1 MNRTRRWPRR
11 AFGVATVLAVAT
23 ALSSATAP
31 RAGAHRG
38 APFWSHQKVMARVD
52 GAAVVIGRWK
62 GRVDAPSTLCS
73 GDGRGAS
80 WSGAR
85 HWRHFTCTW
94 TIFKSGGQI
103 DRDVTFRLHTVTTNR
118 FVITSARFGTE

>member
-1 MNRTRRWPRR
+1 
-11 AFGVATVLAVAT
+11 
-23 ALSSATAP
+23 
-31 RAGAHRG
+31 
-38 APFWSHQKVMARVD
+38 MARVD

-73 GDGRGAS
+73 GEGRGAM

-94 TIFKSGGQI
+94 TVFKSGGQI
-103 DRDVTFRLHTVTTNR
+103 GRDVTFRLHTVTTKT
-118 FVITSARFGTE
+118 FVITSAHFGTE